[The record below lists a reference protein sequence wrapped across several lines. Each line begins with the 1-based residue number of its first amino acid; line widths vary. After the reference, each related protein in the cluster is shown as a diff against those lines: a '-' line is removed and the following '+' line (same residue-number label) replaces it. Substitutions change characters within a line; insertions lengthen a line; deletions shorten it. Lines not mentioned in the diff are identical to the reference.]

1 MAANEKRILNRLY
14 FISGCMFVFGLA
26 VVFKLLSIQFIDGDK
41 YKALAEKRVVK
52 NVVIPANRGNVY
64 SVNGNLLAT
73 SIPKYDIRID
83 AITPSSKNFKKY
95 LKPLS
100 DSLSVFKGKSSGYY
114 QRELSKARANKNRY
128 YLLARNIGY
137 SDYIRLRNFP
147 LLSLGAFKGG
157 LIVEQTTKREHPMGG
172 IAQRTIGYERID
184 EKGNVTRPG
193 IDGAFGMKYLRGV
206 NGQRKKQRIGK
217 GQWKPLSDANEVE
230 PKDGYDV
237 YTTIDVNIQDIA
249 HHALLEQLEKYKAEH
264 GCVVVM
270 EVKTGEIRAISN
282 LGRTSKG
289 KYYEKLN
296 YAVGESHEPGSTFK
310 LMALAVALEQKVV
323 DTTTIVDTEK
333 GVLTFYGKK
342 VRDSKRGGY
351 GKITL
356 AKAFEVSSNTGVVKA
371 IHNSYNDNP
380 KKFIDGL
387 YKMNL
392 DDTLKL
398 PLIGEGKPVIPDPR
412 IKNGKWSGI
421 ALQWMA
427 YGYNVRLTPL
437 QSLTFYNAVANDG
450 EMVRPRFLKEV
461 KEFGNVVET
470 FDKDIINKQIC
481 SKETI
486 GKLQQLLKNVVEKKH
501 GTGNR
506 LYSENFSMAGK
517 TGTAQTEY
525 WMEDWSENKRYVSSF
540 TGYFPAENPKYSCVV
555 VIHKPDTSV
564 GYYGADVSG
573 PVFKRIAQK
582 IYTDTPLVEE
592 IETLSVKTVSIEKEY
607 EGYYDLAQTYK
618 TIMPNLI
625 GLPAMDALALLE
637 NMDVNLKVKLNGS
650 GTVKKQSVN
659 KSVKL
664 KENQTVV
671 LSAS

>member
-1 MAANEKRILNRLY
+1 
-14 FISGCMFVFGLA
+14 MFVFGLA